1 MKRLTDLIIY
11 HSIDTNLEQ
20 LRKIL
25 NKTTNPQRNSLPSQ
39 FIPVTCFE
47 KIVRWKSNPHF
58 LI

>member
-47 KIVRWKSNPHF
+47 KIVR
-58 LI
+58 

>member
-25 NKTTNPQRNSLPSQ
+25 NKTTNPQRNSLPFQ
-39 FIPVTCFE
+39 FTPVTCFE
-47 KIVRWKSNPHF
+47 KIVR
-58 LI
+58 